1 VTYANEDKLKCD
13 GWTDGEANGRGVGKF
28 ANGRV
33 FEGKFKNGCRLDK
46 GVEKFATFI

>member
-1 VTYANEDKLKCD
+1 MTYYGNGDKLKCD

-33 FEGKFKNGCRLDK
+33 FEANSRMAVDMAK
-46 GVEKFATFI
+46 E